1 MKKTTITTPEQLDAY
16 IASIEE
22 VKGWGPALDARRKF
36 LAKTSPEFRLAY
48 AKAFFAEGLIQAL
61 QEGQFY
67 ARVCQVSPSGMSRH
81 ISLWVPYIDHTGTIR
96 IENLTYLLHH
106 FCGYRWNKET
116 NAVIVGG
123 CGMDMIFHTID
134 MLLYSLALPSHSPE
148 GVQRASDYR
157 II

>member
-1 MKKTTITTPEQLDAY
+1 MKHSEITTPEQLDIY
-16 IASIEE
+16 VASIEE
-22 VKGWGPALDARRKF
+22 AKGWGPALEARRKF
-36 LAKTSPEFRLAY
+36 LAKTTPDFRLAY

-67 ARVCQVSPSGMSRH
+67 ARVCQVSASGMSRH
-81 ISLWVPYIDHTGTIR
+81 ITLWVPYIDHTGTVR

-106 FCGYRWNKET
+106 FCGYRWNKDT

-134 MLLYSLALPSHSPE
+134 MFLHKLALPARSPE
-148 GVQRASDYR
+148 GRQRASDYHM
-157 II
+157 I